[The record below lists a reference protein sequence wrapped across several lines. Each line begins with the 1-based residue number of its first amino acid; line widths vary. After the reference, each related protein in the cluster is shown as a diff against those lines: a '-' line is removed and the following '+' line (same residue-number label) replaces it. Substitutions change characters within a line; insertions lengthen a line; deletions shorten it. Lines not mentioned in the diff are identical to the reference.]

1 MSICNVGRPYITS
14 LLTIVKTRTNVEIL
28 IGQNSDYRMVGEMNS
43 AVSPVDFDRML
54 NGLDRIYS
62 EFARACGLS
71 DCAYWM
77 LVDTSA
83 AGGSV
88 AVSRLTSEWFYSKQT
103 INSAIKTLRARGLAT
118 LEFAEG
124 SRKNKVVRL
133 TEEGVRFAKRYALPA
148 QKAEQQAFEA
158 LEPWEQREIMRLVG
172 KFSHVLNEEC
182 EAFKRQVAAENEADD
197 KSEGETCDS

>member
-1 MSICNVGRPYITS
+1 
-14 LLTIVKTRTNVEIL
+14 
-28 IGQNSDYRMVGEMNS
+28 MNS
-43 AVSPVDFDRML
+43 AVTLVDFDRLL
-54 NGLDRIYS
+54 NGLDHIYS
-62 EFARACGLS
+62 EFSRACGLS

-77 LVDTSA
+77 LVDTST
-83 AGGSV
+83 AGGSI

-103 INSAIKTLRARGLAT
+103 INSAIKTLTARDFAT

-133 TEEGVRFAKRYALPA
+133 TEEGMQFAKRYALPA

-172 KFSHVLNEEC
+172 KSSHVLNEEC
-182 EAFKRQVAAENEADD
+182 EAFKQQIAAESQVE
-197 KSEGETCDS
+197 KQEEGETCDS

>member
-1 MSICNVGRPYITS
+1 MAR
-14 LLTIVKTRTNVEIL
+14 
-28 IGQNSDYRMVGEMNS
+28 EMNS
-43 AVSPVDFDRML
+43 TVSPVDFDRML

-62 EFARACGLS
+62 EFARTCGLS

-133 TEEGVRFAKRYALPA
+133 TEEGVQFAKRYALPA

-158 LEPWEQREIMRLVG
+158 LEPWNSARSCAWSVSSPT
-172 KFSHVLNEEC
+172 F
-182 EAFKRQVAAENEADD
+182 
-197 KSEGETCDS
+197 

>member
-1 MSICNVGRPYITS
+1 
-14 LLTIVKTRTNVEIL
+14 
-28 IGQNSDYRMVGEMNS
+28 MVGEMNS

-182 EAFKRQVAAENEADD
+182 EAFKRQVAAENELTIRAKGRHATLNEVYEAVPRSDCGDAVCGADR
-197 KSEGETCDS
+197 

>member
-1 MSICNVGRPYITS
+1 
-14 LLTIVKTRTNVEIL
+14 
-28 IGQNSDYRMVGEMNS
+28 MVGEMDC
-43 AVSPVDFDRML
+43 AVTSVDFDRML

-88 AVSRLTSEWFYSKQT
+88 AVSRLTSEWFYSKQA
-103 INSAIKTLRARGLAT
+103 ISSAIKTLTARGLAT

-124 SRKNKVVRL
+124 SRKNKVVCL
-133 TEEGVRFAKRYALPA
+133 TDEGRRFAEHYALPA
-148 QKAEQQAFEA
+148 VKAEQRAFGA

-182 EAFKRQVAAENEADD
+182 EAFKQQMATETEAND
-197 KSEGETCDS
+197 KVEGETCDS

>member
-1 MSICNVGRPYITS
+1 
-14 LLTIVKTRTNVEIL
+14 
-28 IGQNSDYRMVGEMNS
+28 MNS
-43 AVSPVDFDRML
+43 AVSLVDFDRML

-71 DCAYWM
+71 GCAYWM

-124 SRKNKVVRL
+124 SRKNKVLRL
-133 TEEGVRFAKRYALPA
+133 TEEGVRFAKRYALPV

-182 EAFKRQVAAENEADD
+182 EVFKQQVAAESPVENQE
-197 KSEGETCDS
+197 EGETCDS

>member
-1 MSICNVGRPYITS
+1 M
-14 LLTIVKTRTNVEIL
+14 
-28 IGQNSDYRMVGEMNS
+28 DS
-43 AVSPVDFDRML
+43 AVTLVDFDRML
-54 NGLDRIYS
+54 NGLDHIYS
-62 EFARACGLS
+62 EFSRACGLS

-103 INSAIKTLRARGLAT
+103 INSAIKTLTARGLAA

-158 LEPWEQREIMRLVG
+158 LEPWEQREIMRLIG
-172 KFSHVLNEEC
+172 KFSQVLGDEC
-182 EAFKRQVAAENEADD
+182 EAFKQRVADAGKAEDQD
-197 KSEGETCDS
+197 EGESCDS